1 MKESQS
7 ESTRKPTAAFV
18 LSLIAGLWML
28 GTRGMMA
35 GFGWNLAMRSQWM
48 WGPGM
53 IRGMGGLIPV
63 LFWGPWFGII
73 AGIVVLAG
81 AVILYGHPSKA
92 QGWGVVI
99 LIVSVLN
106 LMVGMGGFLPGVLGI
121 IGGALAIA
129 WRP

>member
-7 ESTRKPTAAFV
+7 QSAPKPTAAFA
-18 LSLIAGLWML
+18 LSLIAGIWML
-28 GTRGMMA
+28 GTRGLMA
-35 GFGWNLAMRSQWM
+35 GFGWNLVMRGHWM
-48 WGPGM
+48 WGHG
-53 IRGMGGLIPV
+53 ITRGMGGVIPV

-73 AGIVVLAG
+73 AGIIVLLA
-81 AVILYGHPSKA
+81 AVILYSNPSKA
-92 QGWGVVI
+92 QSWGVVI

-106 LMVGMGGFLPGVLGI
+106 LVVGMGGFLPGVLGI